1 MQGFVYILVS
11 PNSNHIK
18 IGGTERPISERLRG
32 INGTESYADHG
43 PWELSDFLHVTDWR
57 LVEGGMHRHFINR
70 NVRDVAGTREL
81 FNVPPHEA
89 RTQLRQ
95 TDIGLRVDHE
105 KTDKIF
111 KNRSLSLYL
120 FKLFQLSGLYGC
132 LDIQGAWTLS
142 LLPKTNGG
150 RWFTLNIG
158 PHEVAFSTLKPTNS
172 KFEHY
177 LILDRLILD
186 YPETI
191 IWIGKNDGE
200 VQEAHYASSER
211 AVTIN
216 FREDFANAERLF
228 GLPGVRRALIAYW
241 AEALADL
248 RERKTKSVY
257 ARYHSYDAVS
267 ELIEYKR
274 ATENMFLAHAR
285 AEVKSQK
292 LSADQAD

>member
-11 PNSNHIK
+11 PNSSHIK

-32 INGTESYADHG
+32 INGTEFYADHG

-57 LVEGGMHRHFINR
+57 LVEGAMHKHFAKN
-70 NVRDVAGTREL
+70 NVRNIAGTREL
-81 FNVPPHEA
+81 FAIPPHEA
-89 RTQLRQ
+89 RTRLRQ
-95 TDIGLRVDHE
+95 TDDALRVGHD
-105 KTDKIF
+105 KTSKIF
-111 KNRSLSLYL
+111 QNPELGLFL
-120 FKLFQLSGLYGC
+120 FKLFQLSGLYGS
-132 LDIQGAWTLS
+132 LDMQGAWTLT

-158 PHEVAFSTLKPTNS
+158 PHEVAFSTYKAVDR

-177 LILDRLILD
+177 LILDRLILEF
-186 YPETI
+186 PETI
-191 IWIGKNDGE
+191 IWIGKHGGSVE
-200 VQEAHYASSER
+200 EAPYASANR
-211 AVTIN
+211 AVTIS
-216 FREDFANAERLF
+216 FWEDFASAERIF
-228 GLPGVRRALIAYW
+228 ALPGVRRALIAYW

-274 ATENMFLAHAR
+274 KTENIFGAVEKGL
-285 AEVKSQK
+285 
-292 LSADQAD
+292 